1 MSRFQVLDEEDGF
14 QTWTVV
20 ERTLNKHWRTAD
32 KRSRFRLGVGR
43 WLTVRYHMN
52 WVLWNVTQSFE
63 F

>member
-43 WLTVRYHMN
+43 WL
-52 WVLWNVTQSFE
+52 
-63 F
+63 